1 MKELDASAHLSRRAM
16 LTLAVGAAMSTR
28 ALAQPYPSQ
37 PPRWIVPYPAGGG
50 TDVVARMLGESMGR
64 ALGQT
69 LVIDNKPGGGTMI
82 AGDLL
87 ARAKPDGLTVGTV
100 DTSTVALAQ
109 HLYKRVPY
117 QPEKDF
123 SYIGGTTR
131 FPFVMVVRPTLKANT
146 LAELIALA
154 RTEPGGLKYATPGAG
169 GPNHLGMELFQRK
182 AGIALL
188 HIPYKGDAPAL
199 QDLLGGQI
207 DMYLVNTAASLP
219 YIKSGKLRPI
229 ALSMARRSAALPEVP
244 TFAEAGLAD
253 FESYSWQGLAAPAG
267 TPEPIVARLNA
278 ELNKAL
284 ANDDIRKRLAD
295 LGIEPSPTTPA
306 EFTAFVKAQSA
317 LWGEVIRAANI
328 KLEQ

>member
-1 MKELDASAHLSRRAM
+1 MKDFDAAAHLSRRAL
-16 LTLAVGAAMSTR
+16 LTLAAGAALSTR

-154 RTEPGGLKYATPGAG
+154 RSEPGGLKYATPGAG

-188 HIPYKGDAPAL
+188 HVPYKGDAPAL

-267 TPEPIVARLNA
+267 TPEAIVARLNA

-284 ANDDIRKRLAD
+284 AADDIRKRLAD

>member
-1 MKELDASAHLSRRAM
+1 MKDFDASAHLSRRAL
-16 LTLAVGAAMSTR
+16 LTLAAGAALSTR
-28 ALAQPYPSQ
+28 TLAQPYPSQ

-50 TDVVARMLGESMGR
+50 TDVVARMLGDSMGR

-188 HIPYKGDAPAL
+188 HVPYKGDAPAL

-207 DMYLVNTAASLP
+207 DMYLVNPAASLP

-284 ANDDIRKRLAD
+284 ASDDIRKRLAD

>member
-1 MKELDASAHLSRRAM
+1 MKDFDAAAHLSRRAL
-16 LTLAVGAAMSTR
+16 LTLAAGAALSTR

-146 LAELIALA
+146 LTELIALA
-154 RTEPGGLKYATPGAG
+154 RSEPGGLKYATPGAG

-188 HIPYKGDAPAL
+188 HVPYKGDAPAL

-267 TPEPIVARLNA
+267 TPEAIVARLNA

-284 ANDDIRKRLAD
+284 A
-295 LGIEPSPTTPA
+295 PPTTSASAWPTWA
-306 EFTAFVKAQSA
+306 SSHRRPRPPSSPPSSRRKARCGA
-317 LWGEVIRAANI
+317 R
-328 KLEQ
+328 

>member
-1 MKELDASAHLSRRAM
+1 MKDFDASAHLSRRAL
-16 LTLAVGAAMSTR
+16 LTLAAGAALSTR
-28 ALAQPYPSQ
+28 TLAQPYPSQ

-50 TDVVARMLGESMGR
+50 TDVVARMLGDSMGR

-131 FPFVMVVRPTLKANT
+131 FPFVMVVRPTLKAHT

-188 HIPYKGDAPAL
+188 HVPYKGDVPAL

-284 ANDDIRKRLAD
+284 ASDDIRKRLAD